1 MMNRELAQAIQDKLP
16 EAFSLV
22 RYLYDHP
29 ETAGKEVQSSK
40 VLVEALR
47 QAGFQVEYPFM
58 EKELGYGTA
67 FRAVLEN
74 GKGPRAAILVEY
86 DALPEI
92 GHGCGHNLHGP
103 LSILAALGLARCKE
117 LFSGTG
123 PWKSSGLRQKRKKE
137 RSSIWLQPAFLT
149 GWIWP
154 S

>member
-58 EKELGYGTA
+58 EK
-67 FRAVLEN
+67 VL
-74 GKGPRAAILVEY
+74 L
-86 DALPEI
+86 
-92 GHGCGHNLHGP
+92 
-103 LSILAALGLARCKE
+103 
-117 LFSGTG
+117 
-123 PWKSSGLRQKRKKE
+123 
-137 RSSIWLQPAFLT
+137 
-149 GWIWP
+149 
-154 S
+154 